1 MAPEFG
7 WEVGMLLDVR
17 SGPIF
22 LSLYRTMYEA
32 LVRRLHDNGCDNND
46 SVIRERQRTC
56 ARETERGRSLCR
68 TPSDGEN
75 LFSDRKLN
83 GKIGQCVERRLMDI
97 ELSGLRNEDSE
108 EI

>member
-32 LVRRLHDNGCDNND
+32 LVRRLHDNGGDNND

-56 ARETERGRSLCR
+56 ARETEKDRIQIGALCVGRLQTVRICSP
-68 TPSDGEN
+68 TEN
-75 LFSDRKLN
+75 
-83 GKIGQCVERRLMDI
+83 
-97 ELSGLRNEDSE
+97 
-108 EI
+108 